1 VKLHLL
7 EKLGIVLVL
16 GLGAMLISP
25 LRYALVG
32 LVKHERF
39 YQHRPTSYWL
49 KLLRDGDARYRQWAA
64 RTLGDLGPEPG
75 VVPALIEALNDK
87 DLEVHRAVLQSLRTI
102 GPAAKQAVPAL
113 REALNH
119 TDVETRELIGAALT
133 RIDPNAAAN
142 AGAGGEP

>member
-1 VKLHLL
+1 VKLQFL

-39 YQHRPTSYWL
+39 YQHRPASYWL
-49 KLLRDGDARYRQWAA
+49 KLLRDDDARYRQWAA

-75 VVPALIEALNDK
+75 VVPALIEALKDK
-87 DLEVHRAVLQSLRTI
+87 DAEVHRLAAISLGTI
-102 GPAAKQAVPAL
+102 GPAAKQAVSALSEAL
-113 REALNH
+113 RNGDDERRQFIHEAL
-119 TDVETRELIGAALT
+119 AK
-133 RIDPNAAAN
+133 IDPEAQAKASVM
-142 AGAGGEP
+142 ADP

>member
-1 VKLHLL
+1 MKLQLL

-25 LRYALVG
+25 LRYALIG

-49 KLLRDGDARYRQWAA
+49 KLLKDDDARYRQWAA

-75 VVPALIEALNDK
+75 VVPALIEALQDK
-87 DLEVHRAVLQSLRTI
+87 DSEVHRLAAISLGAI
-102 GPAAKQAVPAL
+102 GPAAKQAVGALSEAL
-113 REALNH
+113 RNADDETRPFIDEAL
-119 TDVETRELIGAALT
+119 TK
-133 RIDPNAAAN
+133 ID
-142 AGAGGEP
+142 